1 MQENGLIPI
10 AIGGISP
17 QLLRKQQF
25 SRQKTADLD
34 VVARPCLE
42 GPLRDL
48 SLDSVSVEEQERLME
63 PFRLYRGLATY
74 YLWRAKSGRQP
85 DWPGIFSH

>member
-17 QLLRKQQF
+17 QLLRKQQY
-25 SRQKTADLD
+25 SRQKTA